1 MILTYNILLHAGVI
15 LGLPFIIPMILFA
28 GKWRKSFLNRLG
40 VTSLP
45 DDLSGSAGDSK
56 SLKPIWIHALSV
68 GEVISAVP
76 LVSKLF
82 ESKNNPIVFSATT
95 RTGYDISKTLLS
107 AYVEGIFYFPYD
119 LLFSVRRTANRIDPA
134 LVVIVETDIWP
145 NFLFEM
151 KRRGV
156 PVLLVNARLSDRSFA
171 GYRMLS
177 FVMKR
182 VFGLFS
188 SICAQTQADADRFR
202 RLGISS
208 NKVTV
213 TGNMK
218 FDQSLD
224 PLTDIAL
231 TQLKQQLQIK
241 DGRKVIVSGS
251 THDGEESILLDAFNR
266 LKKRYPELL
275 MIIVPRDP
283 DRADS
288 ICAEF
293 DTAGLITVSMKD
305 LPDFGSRKEMDI
317 IVVDVIGLLKKLY
330 ALADIAFVGG
340 SLVNAGGHNPL
351 EPAAYSKPVL
361 FGPDMSDFRQIAKML
376 LEAGGGIRVHD
387 AGSFYEAVVTFLEEE
402 GKALETGM
410 KAHALLT
417 ANRGAIKRTVNGIDA
432 AIKKAGA

>member
-1 MILTYNILLHAGVI
+1 MILIYNILLHASVI
-15 LGLPFIIPMILFA
+15 LGLPFIIPIVLLT
-28 GKWRKSFLNRLG
+28 GKWRKPFLNRLG
-40 VTSLP
+40 FTSLP
-45 DDLSGSAGDSK
+45 DGLSGSAGDTK

-82 ESKNNPIVFSATT
+82 ESRNNPIVFSATT
-95 RTGYDISKTLLS
+95 QTGYDISKTLLS
-107 AYVEGIFYFPYD
+107 AYVKRIFYFPYD
-119 LLFSVRRTANRIDPA
+119 LLFSVRRMGNRIDPA
-134 LVVIVETDIWP
+134 LVIIVETDIWP

-151 KRRGV
+151 KRRNV
-156 PVLLVNARLSDRSFA
+156 PVLLVNARLSDQSFT
-171 GYRMLS
+171 GYRMVS
-177 FVMKR
+177 FIMKR

-202 RLGISS
+202 LLGISS

-213 TGNMK
+213 TGNIK
-218 FDQSLD
+218 FDQSLE
-224 PLTDIAL
+224 PLTDIDL
-231 TQLKQQLQIK
+231 MQLREQLHIK

-283 DRADS
+283 ERAGS
-288 ICAEF
+288 IRAEF
-293 DTAGLITVSMKD
+293 DAAGLITVLMKD
-305 LPDFGSRKEMDI
+305 LPDPGSRKEMDI
-317 IVVDVIGLLKKLY
+317 VVVDVIGLLKKLY

-351 EPAAYSKPVL
+351 EPAAFSKPVL
-361 FGPDMSDFRQIAKML
+361 FGPDMSDFRQISKML
-376 LEAGGGIRVHD
+376 LEAGGGRRVHD
-387 AGSFYEAVVTFLEEE
+387 AGSFYQAAVTFLEDE

-410 KAHALLT
+410 NSHALLT
-417 ANRGAIKRTVNGIDA
+417 ANRGAINKTMNGIDA
-432 AIKKAGA
+432 AIKKTGS